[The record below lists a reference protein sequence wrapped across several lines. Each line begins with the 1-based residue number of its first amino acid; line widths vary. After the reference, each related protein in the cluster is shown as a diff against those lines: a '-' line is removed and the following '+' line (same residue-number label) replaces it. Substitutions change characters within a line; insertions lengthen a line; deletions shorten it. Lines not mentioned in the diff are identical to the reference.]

1 MKAGHPV
8 KRILIAVLVVLA
20 VVVGAVLIVPSFI
33 DWNSYKAQIA
43 ERVSAATGRA
53 VELKGDI
60 GLSLLPSPAL
70 TVRDARLANAP
81 GGSEPDMAR
90 LKELDVRVALGPL
103 LSGRIQVQ
111 SIRLIDPTF
120 VFEVLPDGRFNW
132 DLSAAGRK
140 TDAAGGG
147 SGDGIASSVSFDQVT
162 VKNGTILYRD
172 ARTGRSETVDQL
184 DARIVAGSF
193 AGPFQGQGGFRLRG
207 VPLRGEMFVS
217 RLVEGAAVQ
226 VRASL
231 SMVDTDA
238 TLRFAGIVTSTPTGA
253 SHAQGDLRIEGTDLA
268 RALEPLRG
276 MVGGAVG
283 GNPALAQ
290 AFSVRTAVEASA
302 AGASFTNLE
311 GQLGDTRA
319 TGTATLRAGNPARAE
334 LTLGLNRLDLDA
346 WIDRAGLDR
355 SGIERSGTAPPAPG
369 GVAAPSGNA
378 PAAGTAAPRPGT
390 FALPEG
396 LDAKLDLAVDGITYN
411 GGVVRQG
418 RVEASLAGGTLNIDR
433 FSALLPG
440 GSDIVAAGE
449 LVAAS
454 GQPNLDLRLEANA
467 DNLRALLEWM
477 KVDVHA
483 VPADRLRR
491 ASLAARLQG
500 RPGRLDVGGLDLR
513 VDTSRLT
520 GAIAYV
526 DRGRPA
532 FGARLDL
539 DRLNL
544 DAYLPHPA
552 DAAAGTPPASG
563 AAPAQAT
570 PGTGKGN
577 RAALTPARLLA
588 EVDANL
594 DLTVGQLTVRNMP
607 VQGLRVDATA
617 AGGALSIKEAKV
629 DDFAGMKGRLDGQI
643 AGLSPLRGAHLTLDA
658 EAASLDGLSRVVVW
672 PAGAPSPE
680 RLGAVKAQARIAG
693 DAERMAVE
701 LTLDAAGGN
710 LEAGG
715 TLLNL
720 EKDPAAELKLRTR
733 IPELGQLVA
742 LFTDSGESG
751 RYGPVD
757 LYTELNGTRKVFA
770 LANIQGTVA
779 GTSLRGRANADLNGA
794 KPRVDADIQ
803 TGDLDLDHL
812 AAAPVAASRPSGGAA
827 QSGTAVPG
835 ESGGA
840 IPTGESGAGGGALD
854 VGWLRGFDGR
864 LLLTSSALVKGETR
878 IEHPSLRAAV
888 QNGVLTLEQFDGGL
902 LGGQL
907 GITGRLAAPGGQPAT
922 AEADITLVKAQLS
935 EAFGTGSLALTGGT
949 LDLESSL
956 TTTGTTRD
964 ALVKGLSGKGRLSAR
979 DGVIRGLDIGALRDR
994 LTKLER
1000 PQELLGAVMGGL
1012 QGGETRF
1019 ASLDGTFAVNGG
1031 VVRTDDLRLKSAV
1044 GDAAGAGQIDLPAN
1058 SIDMRV
1064 RVSILADQAL
1074 PPLTLRLTGPLDKPT
1089 RSFEMQEV
1097 QEYFARRAAEGLLN
1111 RLAPKDGA
1119 LPDAGGSAP
1128 AKPETLLKGLIEG
1141 LRR

>member
-1 MKAGHPV
+1 V
-8 KRILIAVLVVLA
+8 KKILIAVLVVLA

-33 DWNSYKAQIA
+33 DWNSYKVQIA

-140 TDAAGGG
+140 AGAPGGG

-162 VKNGTILYRD
+162 VQNGTILYRD
-172 ARTGRSETVDQL
+172 ARSGRSETVDQL

-207 VPLRGEMFVS
+207 VPLRGEMFIS

-231 SMVDTDA
+231 SMAETDA
-238 TLRFAGIVTSTPTGA
+238 TLRFAGIVTNTPTGA

-276 MVGGAVG
+276 AAGS
-283 GNPALAQ
+283 NPALAQ
-290 AFSVRTAVEASA
+290 AFSIRTAVEGSA

-319 TGTATLRAGNPARAE
+319 TGTATLRAGSPARAE

-355 SGIERSGTAPPAPG
+355 SGTAPAAQRGGNSGAPTASG
-369 GVAAPSGNA
+369 GATAPSGNA
-378 PAAGTAAPRPGT
+378 PATGAAAPRPGT

-449 LVAAS
+449 LVAAN
-454 GQPNLDLRLEANA
+454 GQPNLDLRVEANA
-467 DNLRALLEWM
+467 DNLRALLEWL

-491 ASLAARLQG
+491 ASLAARFQG

-520 GAIAYV
+520 GAVAYV

-544 DAYLPHPA
+544 DAYLSHSG
-552 DAAAGTPPASG
+552 DAAGAPPASG
-563 AAPAQAT
+563 AAPAPAAPT
-570 PGTGKGN
+570 NGKGN

-629 DDFAGMKGRLDGQI
+629 DDIAGMKGRLDGQI
-643 AGLSPLRGAHLTLDA
+643 AGLSPLRGAHLTLNA
-658 EAASLDGLSRVVVW
+658 EAASLDGLSRVVAW

-680 RLGAVKAQARIAG
+680 RLGAVKAQARLAG

-701 LTLDAAGGN
+701 LTMDAAGGI

-720 EKDPAAELKLRTR
+720 EKDPSAELKLRTKH
-733 IPELGQLVA
+733 PELGQLVA
-742 LFTDSGESG
+742 LFADSGEG
-751 RYGPVD
+751 GNYGPVD
-757 LYTELNGTRKVFA
+757 LYTELNGTKKAFSFA
-770 LANIQGTVA
+770 NMQGTVA
-779 GTSLRGRANADLNGA
+779 GTSLRGRANADLNGE
-794 KPRVDADIQ
+794 KPRVDAEIQ
-803 TGDLDLDHL
+803 TGDLDLDRL
-812 AAAPVAASRPSGGAA
+812 AAAPVAASRPSAGA
-827 QSGTAVPG
+827 QSGTGAPG
-835 ESGGA
+835 NSGGA
-840 IPTGESGAGGGALD
+840 ASVADSGIGGGALD
-854 VGWLRGFDGR
+854 FGWLRSFDGR

-878 IEHPSLRAAV
+878 VEHPSLRAAV

-922 AEADITLVKAQLS
+922 AEANVTLVKAQLS

-956 TTTGTTRD
+956 TTTGSTRD
-964 ALVKGLSGKGRLSAR
+964 ALVKGLSGQGRLSAR

-1012 QGGETRF
+1012 QSGETRF
-1019 ASLDGTFAVNGG
+1019 ASLDGTFAVDRG
-1031 VVRTDDLRLKSAV
+1031 VVRTEDLRLKSAV
-1044 GDAAGAGQIDLPAN
+1044 GEAAGVGQIDLPAD

-1064 RVSILADQAL
+1064 RVSILSDQTL
-1074 PPLTLRLTGPLDKPT
+1074 PPLALRLTGPLDKPT

-1111 RLAPKDGA
+1111 RVVPKDGV

-1128 AKPETLLKGLIEG
+1128 SKPETLLKGLIEG